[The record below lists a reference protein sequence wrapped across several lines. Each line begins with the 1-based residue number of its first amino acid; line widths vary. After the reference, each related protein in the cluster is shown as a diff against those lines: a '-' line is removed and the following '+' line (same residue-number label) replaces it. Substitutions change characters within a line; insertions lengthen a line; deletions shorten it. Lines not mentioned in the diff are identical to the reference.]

1 MKHADRHHV
10 QARQEVDRC
19 ARGTFIFIA
28 PTLVCADRL
37 HASGTDKH

>member
-10 QARQEVDRC
+10 QARHGVDRC
-19 ARGTFIFIA
+19 ARGKLIFIA
-28 PTLVCADRL
+28 PTLVRADRL